1 MRLRLEKREP
11 ISTRARLALPFA
23 AVAISFAL
31 SFILILIARANP
43 FTAFYYIFY
52 GALGSRTGL
61 AETAVKATPLLLTGL
76 AAAVA
81 FKARFYN
88 LGGEG
93 QLCLGALCAAVL
105 GVRLA
110 LPRAIAVPT
119 IVAAGCAAGAA
130 WALLAGLLKTRLKVD
145 EVVVTLLS
153 NYIVI
158 CVISALLDGPLKD
171 PRTMWPNSAPILDS
185 ARYPL
190 IVPGTRLHAGALVA
204 VAAAGALWWVMR
216 RSVLGFEIAA
226 VGANPRAAAYAG
238 IPVGRTVILVSLL
251 SGGLAGLAG
260 AGEVV
265 GLHYN
270 LVEKISPNYGYAGVV
285 IAMLGGLDPFGVV
298 CAAILFG
305 VLVTGAELMS
315 RYTGVPVFL
324 ADALQGIVLLVMC
337 AVFVFTRCRVRVSRG
352 GEESPVCA
360 ARGAAEGGA
369 R

>member
-1 MRLRLEKREP
+1 MRLRLEKRQP
-11 ISTRARLALPFA
+11 LPFGARLALPFV

-31 SFILILIARANP
+31 SFVLILLAQANP
-43 FTAFYYIFY
+43 FTVFYYILQ

-61 AETAVKATPLLLTGL
+61 AETAVKATPLVLTGL

-93 QLCLGALCAAVL
+93 QLYLGALCAAVL
-105 GVRLA
+105 GLRLA
-110 LPRAIAVPT
+110 IPRPLAVPA
-119 IVAAGCAAGAA
+119 IMAAGCAAGAA
-130 WALLAGLLKTRLKVD
+130 WALCSGVLKARCRVD
-145 EVVVTLLS
+145 EAVVTLLS

-158 CVISALLDGPLKD
+158 CVVSALLDGPLKD
-171 PRTMWPNSAPILDS
+171 PRTMWPNSPPILDC
-185 ARYPL
+185 ARYPIL
-190 IVPGTRLHAGALVA
+190 LAGTRLHAGALA
-204 VAAAGALWWVMR
+204 ALAAAAAVRWMMK

-226 VGANPRAAAYAG
+226 VGANPAAAAYAG
-238 IPVGRTVILVSLL
+238 IPVRRTVVLVSLV

-260 AGEVV
+260 TGEVL
-265 GLHYN
+265 GLHYD
-270 LVEKISPNYGYAGVV
+270 LVEKLSPNYGYAGIV
-285 IAMLGGLDPFGVV
+285 IAMLGGLDAFGVV

-305 VLVTGAELMS
+305 VLITGAELMS

-324 ADALQGIVLLVMC
+324 ADVIQGIVLLVMC
-337 AVFVFTRCRVRVSRG
+337 AVFVLTNYRVRVTRC
-352 GEESPVCA
+352 GEKSPVCN